1 MQSDGDVSF
10 VSIMDGR
17 ESIQI
22 SWSVKITPLQRLCQ
36 DIISAAKKT
45 AWLLIGC
52 SCAQQH
58 KRSSSLRGRDHMI
71 YAVKK
76 SPPITPA
83 VVIPGAV
90 TASSS
95 NGGCLPNNGT
105 EPTTDGYS
113 GTVPVTSFSF
123 AQKCIDQDNSQTY
136 LRNHST
142 VYSFA
147 SANFFYCYLVEICS
161 LTLSTLAKFVLEP

>member
-1 MQSDGDVSF
+1 M
-10 VSIMDGR
+10 
-17 ESIQI
+17 
-22 SWSVKITPLQRLCQ
+22 KITPLQRLCQ

-83 VVIPGAV
+83 VVIPAAV
-90 TASSS
+90 NASSS
-95 NGGCLPNNGT
+95 NGGCLANNGT
-105 EPTTDGYS
+105 EPTADGYG

-142 VYSFA
+142 VYSFGTA
-147 SANFFYCYLVEICS
+147 KSFFTVSGERYS
-161 LTLSTLAKFVLEP
+161 LTLLSTPCQSFCEI

>member
-1 MQSDGDVSF
+1 M
-10 VSIMDGR
+10 
-17 ESIQI
+17 
-22 SWSVKITPLQRLCQ
+22 KITPLQRLCQ

-83 VVIPGAV
+83 VVIPAAAT
-90 TASSS
+90 TAASSSS
-95 NGGCLPNNGT
+95 NGVRQLNNGT
-105 EPTTDGYS
+105 EPTFVG
-113 GTVPVTSFSF
+113 GCHGRVPVTSFSF

-142 VYSFA
+142 VYSFGT
-147 SANFFYCYLVEICS
+147 ANSFL
-161 LTLSTLAKFVLEP
+161 L

>member
-1 MQSDGDVSF
+1 M
-10 VSIMDGR
+10 
-17 ESIQI
+17 
-22 SWSVKITPLQRLCQ
+22 KITPLQRLCQ

-83 VVIPGAV
+83 VVIPAGAV

-95 NGGCLPNNGT
+95 NGAPPGGQIPNNGT
-105 EPTTDGYS
+105 EPTTDGYG

-142 VYSFA
+142 VYSFGT
-147 SANFFYCYLVEICS
+147 ANSFL
-161 LTLSTLAKFVLEP
+161 L